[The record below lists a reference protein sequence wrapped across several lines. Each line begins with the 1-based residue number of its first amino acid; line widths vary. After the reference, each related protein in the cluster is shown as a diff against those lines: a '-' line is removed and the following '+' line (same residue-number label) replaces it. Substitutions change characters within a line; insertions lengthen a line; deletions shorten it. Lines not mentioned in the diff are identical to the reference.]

1 MAPENSTANQPEN
14 DGNRTGLTLPEQ
26 VALQVELLRLAGVR
40 FLPGDPARLAMM
52 ATPAANRPQQGV
64 VSPRPLEAPPP
75 ATGRL
80 AEMARSQQPAPGAI
94 DSPQPVAQAKP
105 PVRPV
110 TPAKPIPAPPI
121 PTPPVFNPP
130 TGGGLF
136 TLEQVG
142 APLDSLPPLAPATRL
157 EMLEQL
163 RGEVAAC
170 KRCAPLVA
178 ERTQTVF
185 GVGPLDAE
193 LCVVGEAP
201 GANEDK
207 LGEPF
212 VGEAGQLLNKML
224 GACGFERSQ
233 VFICN
238 ILRCRPPGNRQPL
251 PDEALACNPFLV
263 RTLELVRPKFLCLMG
278 ATATRYLLDQ
288 STGVGVLRKRDLVW
302 RGIPVQATYHPAY
315 LLRYPDKK
323 RDAWED
329 LLRMLDRMGRTPPK
343 PS

>member
-1 MAPENSTANQPEN
+1 MAPENSTENPPEN
-14 DGNRTGLTLPEQ
+14 GGTSQGLTLPEQ
-26 VALQVELLRLAGVR
+26 VALHVELLRLAGVR
-40 FLPGDPARLAMM
+40 FLPGDPARLSTM
-52 ATPAANRPQQGV
+52 AAPPVNRP
-64 VSPRPLEAPPP
+64 SPGGPPQRPLEASAP

-80 AEMARSQQPAPGAI
+80 ADMARSQQPAAPPI
-94 DSPQPVAQAKP
+94 DPPPPIVQPKP

-110 TPAKPIPAPPI
+110 PAARPAPATP
-121 PTPPVFNPP
+121 PPVFTPP
-130 TGGGLF
+130 KGGGLF

-142 APLDSLPPLAPATRL
+142 APLDSLPVLDSATRL

-170 KRCAPLVA
+170 KRCAPLVS

-278 ATATRYLLDQ
+278 ATPTRYLLDQ
-288 STGVGVLRKRDLVW
+288 STGVGVLRKRDLAW

-343 PS
+343 AP